1 MRKKFYSLETLAKR
15 LKISPL
21 QAQEVVWVC
30 KNQYA
35 VSSKPEELLQFKRN
49 AVVGDAVP
57 YCDTFVSVQKWCR
70 QCYNTPSLVERQMC
84 ALNEILGGH
93 GVEAIQEGDG
103 YIRRRR
109 FHHDYDRHFWRDTVL
124 LYVNQGDTYAPT
136 LAYDVRED
144 RFIITSW
151 GDWYDQ
157 NMREVRSNDY

>member
-15 LKISPL
+15 LKISQL
-21 QAQEVVWVC
+21 QAQQIVWVC

-35 VSSKPEELLQFKRN
+35 ISSKPEELFALGRHGTI
-49 AVVGDAVP
+49 GDYVSF
-57 YCDTFVSVQKWCR
+57 CDKYKSVQEWAR
-70 QCYNTPSLVERQMC
+70 QCLNPPRLVERQMC
-84 ALNEILGGH
+84 ALNEILNGY
-93 GVEAIQEGDG
+93 GVESINESDG
-103 YIRRRR
+103 YIRRRS
-109 FHHDYDRHFWRDTVL
+109 FLHDYDRHFWRDTVL

-151 GDWYDQ
+151 SDWYDQ